1 MFIKIFFNYLSKFH
15 YNSIYKYSKKLNF
28 EIMIDIGCHE
38 GELVSRFLQ
47 FKKIKNFFCFEP
59 NNTLY
64 KKLYKKYKLNK
75 KIKVFDYALGEDQ
88 SNKKLFLSNLTYVST
103 MSSFNKNSNYLKFKN
118 LILKDKKNQKF
129 INIKQ
134 KTFDEVFKNKNI
146 KNSFLKIDV
155 EGYEY
160 NVLKDASKK
169 IKKEKKKIKKKQKKK
184 TMCKTQI

>member
-75 KIKVFDYALGEDQ
+75 KIKVFDLNKTLFKSIAQKDFLLHAPYHKFLYVINFLLEASIDPKVKNIYITIYRLSKLSKVASALI
-88 SNKKLFLSNLTYVST
+88 NAAKMVKKLLFK
-103 MSSFNKNSNYLKFKN
+103 SSFRLDLTSL
-118 LILKDKKNQKF
+118 LILSMPKKCSHMELN
-129 INIKQ
+129 
-134 KTFDEVFKNKNI
+134 
-146 KNSFLKIDV
+146 
-155 EGYEY
+155 
-160 NVLKDASKK
+160 
-169 IKKEKKKIKKKQKKK
+169 
-184 TMCKTQI
+184 